1 LTLASGTP
9 TITYLGTGA
18 VSTYSFSYPVF
29 IPSHLTVTVIGP
41 TSNYLL
47 VLNTDYTVAG
57 LSAMGSPAQPGSI
70 SLINS
75 GQAWLT
81 GNDLTTAYTITI
93 QRVLPIAQ
101 NTSIRNQGDFYPAT
115 LEDAYDYITMIL
127 QQLNGFQQNPIY
139 TDIVTG
145 FTYQIVFVNGV
156 LSQQRL
162 T

>member
-1 LTLASGTP
+1 MTLGVATP
-9 TITYLGTGA
+9 TVTYLGNGS
-18 VSTYSFSYPVF
+18 VNSYSFSYPVF
-29 IPSHLTVTVIGP
+29 IASHLTVTVIGP
-41 TSNYLL
+41 SANYLL

-57 LSAMGSPAQPGSI
+57 LSQNGSPALPGSI
-70 SLINS
+70 TLINS

-81 GNDLTTAYTITI
+81 GGNLTTGYTITI
-93 QRVLPIAQ
+93 QRILPIAQ
-101 NTSIRNQGDFYPAT
+101 NTSVRNQADFYPAT

-127 QQLNGFQQNPIY
+127 QQLNSFQQNPIY